1 MIPILPANMIDVLE
15 APFPYLIGTL
25 PNPGLEDLELE
36 NITISLVNFQLIK
49 LFYLKIIV
57 LFIQK

>member
-25 PNPGLEDLELE
+25 PNPGLEYLELE
-36 NITISLVNFQLIK
+36 NDV
-49 LFYLKIIV
+49 LKV
-57 LFIQK
+57 FLDTCNVVVPQDVYV

>member
-36 NITISLVNFQLIK
+36 NRIQNFEN
-49 LFYLKIIV
+49 KIHPT
-57 LFIQK
+57 K

>member
-25 PNPGLEDLELE
+25 PNPGLEYLELE
-36 NITISLVNFQLIK
+36 NDV
-49 LFYLKIIV
+49 LKVFLDDCNIV
-57 LFIQK
+57 VPQDVYI

>member
-25 PNPGLEDLELE
+25 PNPGLEYLELE
-36 NITISLVNFQLIK
+36 NDV
-49 LFYLKIIV
+49 LKVFLDNCNIV
-57 LFIQK
+57 VPQDEYIQS